1 MGISTN
7 YKKLP
12 FSLQSKP
19 FGLMNKK
26 ININSNNKNNS
37 NIYNND
43 KQYIMNHNLPKY
55 SKKKNNENISLLDK
69 IKDKINKEKIDSQNN
84 SKNVKEKEKDC
95 NLPINDKKINKN
107 EHHIIQTKKVN
118 EEILEKNIDEIIVK
132 KENNDDEDDILSEEF
147 DEMEESGNNAIN
159 SINKIN
165 SINVHSNFI
174 KTHYYTG
181 SGFSMNSNNSNSN
194 NSSRKHKCY
203 TEPDEFSFCPKT
215 YQNDPSSGRSNN
227 SGSTNNAQTGS
238 QIFGVDNNSNFFGL
252 YGPSTGYG
260 YHIKNSFLSTGANTN
275 NSHNLSGH
283 KVDSS
288 LSNESGQSPH
298 YLGKYQRHQYN
309 NSMTNISKNN
319 IFIFPFTSSVT
330 PIDNRHIYTSSFN
343 SNESLFR
350 QPFSLNTK
358 TFTNNFNYSKK
369 EKQVIKLEDVALGKE
384 TRTTVMIR
392 NIPIKYTDQ
401 VLEKELEQFEGKYD
415 CLYMPFDYENGGNKG
430 YAFLNLKS
438 PYHVLLFYEVFNNKC
453 WMFFDSKKIC
463 ELNYAN
469 FQGID
474 EIKKHA
480 KNYKGSKKP
489 NFYINTK
496 TDISNNNKIEIPY
509 KYLNLLLQA
518 NPKMKYVENKQK
530 NLIVVESFK

>member
-1 MGISTN
+1 MQ
-7 YKKLP
+7 Y
-12 FSLQSKP
+12 KP
-19 FGLMNKK
+19 FGLINRK
-26 ININSNNKNNS
+26 INTNQNNNNNT
-37 NIYNND
+37 NIYNNNNNR
-43 KQYIMNHNLPKY
+43 QNIVNHNLPKFTQR
-55 SKKKNNENISLLDK
+55 KNNDNISLLDK
-69 IKDKINKEKIDSQNN
+69 IKDKINKENKE
-84 SKNVKEKEKDC
+84 SKNNISINIKEKSDKYFF
-95 NLPINDKKINKN
+95 NDDEDTIKKN
-107 EHHIIQTKKVN
+107 EEPNNKISDDD
-118 EEILEKNIDEIIVK
+118 EDILEKNINMNVIMTK
-132 KENNDDEDDILSEEF
+132 KENNDDEEDILSEEF
-147 DEMEESGNNAIN
+147 DEMEESGSNVIN
-159 SINKIN
+159 TINKIN
-165 SINVHSNFI
+165 SINVHSNFL

-194 NSSRKHKCY
+194 NSSTIKQKCY
-203 TEPDEFSFCPKT
+203 TEPDECIIYPKT
-215 YQNDPSSGRSNN
+215 YQNEPSSGRSNY
-227 SGSTNNAQTGS
+227 SGNTNIAQAGS
-238 QIFGVDNNSNFFGL
+238 QAVGTENNSNYFGL
-252 YGPSTGYG
+252 FGLNTYRGYP
-260 YHIKNSFLSTGANTN
+260 IKNSFISTRANTN

-283 KVDSS
+283 KIDSS

-298 YLGKYQRHQYN
+298 YLGKFQRLQYN
-309 NSMTNISKNN
+309 NSMTNIAKNN
-319 IFIFPFTSSVT
+319 SLIFPFTSSIT

-343 SNESLFR
+343 SNDYR

-453 WMFFDSKKIC
+453 WMFFESKKIC

-496 TDISNNNKIEIPY
+496 NDNANSTRIEIPY

-518 NPKMKYVENKQK
+518 NPKMKYSVNKQN